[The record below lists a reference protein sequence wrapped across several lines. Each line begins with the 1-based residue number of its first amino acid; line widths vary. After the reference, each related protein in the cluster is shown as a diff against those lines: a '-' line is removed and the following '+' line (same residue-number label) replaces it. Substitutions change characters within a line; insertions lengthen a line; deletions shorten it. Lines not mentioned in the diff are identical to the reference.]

1 MIRYAALFVTLIA
14 GLTLLAC
21 QAEEAAPPVAALD
34 EATVSAPTLTA
45 TPTPVTVKLVTPAP
59 AGKTPPP
66 TPTSTFTPSAT
77 PTPTPTPTN
86 TPVPSQRRSNA
97 RRAFHN
103 GDYRRAQEDFNAL
116 LDDPGASADDR
127 RQALYWRGRSEL
139 ALNTPNAAAGTFA
152 QFLKQYPDEDLT
164 RPARFNYAL
173 ALEATGQYTPS
184 IAAYQASLLPDDD
197 PLADYIYQRMGDLAL
212 NFNDYPAAQKWYQAA
227 LNATGDIGFQVS
239 LREGMAAAYL
249 GQKKFGKA
257 ISQYQNILDTAK
269 IPAYRAKIN
278 RLIGEAYLQADNRPA
293 AQKQW
298 QQTLDQYPETFD
310 AYLSLSQMVKEKMPV
325 DDFQRGY
332 IDYHG
337 GSAYQPAVE
346 AMDRFLASKPK
357 NKADQALWISALSQ
371 RALGNYQDAIAR
383 FDRLIA
389 TYPDSPLWAEAHI
402 QKARAFGWQGKVEQA
417 VKTYRNFAA
426 QNPEHPLAQEALYKA
441 ALIEFQDD
449 QFETAY
455 KNFHRFAGDY
465 PLSLYADD
473 ARYWG
478 GLAAFQLQD
487 YAAAEAEWAALLQ
500 DYPAGEF
507 GRAASYWQAKT
518 LLLMGKEEQGQTL
531 LQQLTNQPFNYYSL
545 RARDLLKDRRLAPNA
560 PLDLSPPGPAEQKEA
575 EVWLAHWLGLSQS
588 ANLNNLDKQIQ
599 GDPAFIRA
607 DALLNLGLRAD
618 ALDEYESVMNVWRN
632 NPLAMYQLALAFQ
645 ERGVYRLSI
654 LSAAE
659 LVKLS
664 PAVNPTDVPKFI
676 RRLVYPVYYQDL
688 ILPQADDLELDPALI
703 FALIRQ
709 ESLFEPQAQSFA
721 GARGLAQIMPAT
733 GEDIAKRSFAQNYS
747 LDDLWRP
754 VLNVQFGS
762 WYIKQMLNFLD
773 GNQIAALAAYN
784 AGPGRV
790 QTWIAY
796 PGAEDLDVFAALIPL
811 AEPREYI
818 RRIYLNLAAYREI
831 YGE

>member
-1 MIRYAALFVTLIA
+1 MIRYAALFIVFTL

-21 QAEEAAPPVAALD
+21 QSEDSAPLANTPGAAP
-34 EATVSAPTLTA
+34 SATLTD

-59 AGKTPPP
+59 ASKTP
-66 TPTSTFTPSAT
+66 TPTPTFTPSAT
-77 PTPTPTPTN
+77 PKPTPTPTN
-86 TPVPSQRRSNA
+86 TPLPSQRLSNA
-97 RRAFHN
+97 HRAFHN
-103 GDYRRAQEDFNAL
+103 GDYLRAQEDFNAL
-116 LDDPGASADDR
+116 LNDSGAAADDH

-139 ALNTPNAAAGTFA
+139 ALNRPNAAADTFA
-152 QFLKQYPDEDLT
+152 RFLKQYPDNNLT
-164 RPARFNYAL
+164 RSAHFNNAL
-173 ALEATGQYTPS
+173 ALEATGRYTQS
-184 IAAYQASLLPDDD
+184 IAAYQFSLLPDSS
-197 PLADYIYQRMGDLAL
+197 PAAAYIYQRMGNLAL
-212 NFNDYPAAQKWYQAA
+212 NFEDYPAAQKWYQAA
-227 LNATGDIGFQVS
+227 LNATNDIGFQVS
-239 LREGMAAAYL
+239 LREGIAEAWL
-249 GQKKFGKA
+249 GQKKFDKA
-257 ISQYQNILDTAK
+257 IAQYQDILNSAK

-278 RLIGEAYLQADNRPA
+278 RLIGEAYLQAGNRPA

-298 QQTLDQYPETFD
+298 QQTLYQYPETFD

-346 AMDRFLASKPK
+346 AMDRFLASNPK
-357 NKADQALWISALSQ
+357 NNADQALWISALSQ
-371 RALGNYQDAIAR
+371 RALGNYQDAIVR
-383 FDRLIA
+383 FDKLIA
-389 TYPDSPLWAEAHI
+389 NYPNSPLWAEAHI
-402 QKARAFGWQGKVEQA
+402 QRARTFGWQGEVSRA
-417 VKTYRNFAA
+417 VKDYRNFAA
-426 QNPEHPLAQEALYKA
+426 QNPEHPLSQEALYKA

-455 KNFHRFAGDY
+455 KNFRRFAEDH
-465 PLSLYADD
+465 PLSPYADD
-473 ARYWG
+473 ARYRG
-478 GLAAFQLQD
+478 GLAAFQLED

-500 DYPAGEF
+500 DYPAGDF

-518 LLLMGKEEQGQTL
+518 LLLMGKEEQAKTL

-545 RARDLLKDRRLAPNA
+545 RARDLLNDHRLAPDT
-560 PLDLSPPGPAEQKEA
+560 PLDLSPPTPAEQVEA
-575 EVWLAHWLGLSQS
+575 ETWLAHWLGLSQS
-588 ANLNNLDKQIQ
+588 ANLSDLDKQIQ

-607 DALLNLGLRAD
+607 EALLDLGLRAD
-618 ALDEYESVMNVWRN
+618 ALDEYESVMTVWQD

-645 ERGVYRLSI
+645 ERGAYRLSI
-654 LSAAE
+654 LSATE

-664 PAVNPTDVPKFI
+664 PAVNPADVPKFI
-676 RRLVYPVYYQDL
+676 RRLTYPVYYQDL
-688 ILPQADDLELDPALI
+688 ILSQADELELDPALI

-709 ESLFEPQAQSFA
+709 ESLFDPDAQSSA

-733 GEDIAKRSFAQNYS
+733 GKDIAKRSFAPAYTP
-747 LDDLWRP
+747 DDLWRP
-754 VLNVQFGS
+754 ILNVQFGS

-784 AGPGRV
+784 AGPGRA
-790 QTWIAY
+790 QTWITY

-818 RRIYLNLAAYREI
+818 KRIYLNLAAYREI